1 MQVELYLAG
10 ETTQVIDSIPWVR
23 CASGNVFLKGVIQLG
38 RDTIFRMLMQIDKQH
53 FLNSPEQGEIR
64 PSWINRFRQFS
75 ITNSILTMIAWFS
88 TGVLVWKPHCSF
100 HNVQCVL
107 CRGTWGCFRYTF
119 QPSCHSWHQLLESC
133 FHCHFY
139 NPRQSPSHLSKRK
152 TLLDLCYICP
162 RGTREG
168 MPYFVFE
175 KSVFVKHTSVHSR
188 VVRGDIN
195 FEILRDPLDFLFLIG
210 PYGPYLIEFS
220 FENGSFL
227 LTKALFWVSQDFKVD
242 ITADHP
248 SAHPWGWQRQFFFHF
263 CLFYHFFIGF
273 NGQRDWKSGNVKKSG
288 PEKVRILH
296 KSSEFHY
303 YSSLEP
309 VVRNAKFWSGGRST
323 AWCGRKTRKTISSRS
338 RWVLRWWMFVN
349 IDPSWQE
356 WT

>member
-1 MQVELYLAG
+1 
-10 ETTQVIDSIPWVR
+10 
-23 CASGNVFLKGVIQLG
+23 
-38 RDTIFRMLMQIDKQH
+38 MQIDKQH

-119 QPSCHSWHQLLESC
+119 QPSCHSWHQLMESC

-175 KSVFVKHTSVHSR
+175 KSVFVKHTSVHSQLP
-188 VVRGDIN
+188 IH
-195 FEILRDPLDFLFLIG
+195 
-210 PYGPYLIEFS
+210 
-220 FENGSFL
+220 
-227 LTKALFWVSQDFKVD
+227 
-242 ITADHP
+242 ADV
-248 SAHPWGWQRQFFFHF
+248 
-263 CLFYHFFIGF
+263 L
-273 NGQRDWKSGNVKKSG
+273 
-288 PEKVRILH
+288 
-296 KSSEFHY
+296 
-303 YSSLEP
+303 
-309 VVRNAKFWSGGRST
+309 KFWKAELGVQLASVKCQS
-323 AWCGRKTRKTISSRS
+323 ISMD
-338 RWVLRWWMFVN
+338 V
-349 IDPSWQE
+349 
-356 WT
+356 

>member
-1 MQVELYLAG
+1 
-10 ETTQVIDSIPWVR
+10 
-23 CASGNVFLKGVIQLG
+23 
-38 RDTIFRMLMQIDKQH
+38 MQIDKQH

-175 KSVFVKHTSVHSR
+175 KSVFVKHTIEY
-188 VVRGDIN
+188 VVS
-195 FEILRDPLDFLFLIG
+195 
-210 PYGPYLIEFS
+210 YS
-220 FENGSFL
+220 
-227 LTKALFWVSQDFKVD
+227 
-242 ITADHP
+242 
-248 SAHPWGWQRQFFFHF
+248 
-263 CLFYHFFIGF
+263 C
-273 NGQRDWKSGNVKKSG
+273 
-288 PEKVRILH
+288 
-296 KSSEFHY
+296 
-303 YSSLEP
+303 SSLSCAQSDTWEWRLP
-309 VVRNAKFWSGGRST
+309 GHGA
-323 AWCGRKTRKTISSRS
+323 
-338 RWVLRWWMFVN
+338 N
-349 IDPSWQE
+349 ILTNDL
-356 WT
+356 